1 MKILY
6 LCNKDYYLKKMSRVR
21 FHGMRAVGQLCDLT
35 WSGPNW
41 ENWDNDKTATENV
54 AQLYEDKTPDLVV
67 AYKPLEIKGYAEL
80 DALKCIR
87 YNEMYDVQWTMKE
100 IMQSKSN
107 IVVCHHKNDMEQ
119 YQKLLQNF
127 KLFPVHLVNVPHCA
141 EKTVFKDYELPKTH
155 DLLLAGA
162 ANGFTLLGRHYP
174 LRDRMLEIAQKM
186 SSKYK
191 VYTHPHPGYD
201 LSDAHTDKYLIEFA
215 KVINSSKIAIT
226 CSGAPNSRFGKYVEI
241 PMCATAIAADLPG
254 EEQKEF
260 SKFLIDINMS
270 MTDEEIIKKLEFYL
284 ENDEERSKL
293 VKKGLEYAENY
304 TQEDYAERFM
314 NVVGKN

>member
-21 FHGMRAVGQLCDLT
+21 FHGMKAIGELCDLT

-87 YNEMYDVQWTMKE
+87 YNEMYDVRWTMKE

-314 NVVGKN
+314 NVVRKN